1 MNAIRRLRMQI
12 GLPREIKDGERRV
25 ALVPEG
31 VRRLTAAGHV
41 VCVEQGAGAASGF
54 DDREYRAAG
63 ARVVADAADVWRCP
77 LVVKVK
83 EIQRAEWVRLQ
94 RGTAIFG
101 FAQLNRD
108 PALLDA
114 VLAAGVRVI
123 AFETVRDAEGA
134 LPLLAPMS
142 RIAGRLAP
150 LVAAQALQTNAG
162 GNGTLIT
169 GVDGVAAARVVI
181 IGAGNAGSAAATVA
195 ARLGCHVSVF
205 SRGAARLSALARTLA
220 DAGLRIE
227 TFALAGA
234 GAALDAAIADAD
246 AVIGAVL
253 EPGKLSP
260 KLVSRAALRAMRPGS
275 AVVDVGIDQGGI
287 FETSRMTTLSQP
299 TYVEERIVHYAVPNM
314 PTLVARTAT
323 FALAAATFP
332 FVRAL
337 ADAGIAAALDANPGL
352 AAGVMVWDGSIA
364 HAGLAAD
371 AATRSVPRPWRTA
384 PAPGAR
390 IA

>member
-1 MNAIRRLRMQI
+1 
-12 GLPREIKDGERRV
+12 V
-25 ALVPEG
+25 
-31 VRRLTAAGHV
+31 
-41 VCVEQGAGAASGF
+41 S
-54 DDREYRAAG
+54 AG
-63 ARVVADAADVWRCP
+63 ARARYPDLAGLSVFVSGGGSGIGAAIVACFARAGCRVAFVDVDDSASAA
-77 LVVKVK
+77 LV
-83 EIQRAEWVRLQ
+83 ERLQ
-94 RGTAIFG
+94 PPDGTATVRY
-101 FAQLNRD
+101 ARCDVRD
-108 PALLDA
+108 IPAL
-114 VLAAGVRVI
+114 R
-123 AFETVRDAEGA
+123 R
-134 LPLLAPMS
+134 
-142 RIAGRLAP
+142 
-150 LVAAQALQTNAG
+150 
-162 GNGTLIT
+162 
-169 GVDGVAAARVVI
+169 
-181 IGAGNAGSAAATVA
+181 
-195 ARLGCHVSVF
+195 
-205 SRGAARLSALARTLA
+205 
-220 DAGLRIE
+220 
-227 TFALAGA
+227 
-234 GAALDAAIADAD
+234 AIADAD

-337 ADAGIAAALDANPGL
+337 ADAGISAALDADPGL

>member
-63 ARVVADAADVWRCP
+63 ARIVADAADVWRCP

-83 EIQRAEWVRLQ
+83 EIQRAEWVRLR

-142 RIAGRLAP
+142 LIAGRLAP

-195 ARLGCHVSVF
+195 ARLGCHVSIF

-227 TFALAGA
+227 TSGIAGA

-337 ADAGIAAALDANPGL
+337 ADAGISAALDADPGL